1 MRGSRVRS
9 YTTHWSALWRM
20 VRVLLCLR
28 KRIFAALLRTTL
40 HKSLELKNPK
50 GTVLNRA
57 AWAPKVV
64 LYCAGLVSDRQ

>member
-1 MRGSRVRS
+1 
-9 YTTHWSALWRM
+9 M